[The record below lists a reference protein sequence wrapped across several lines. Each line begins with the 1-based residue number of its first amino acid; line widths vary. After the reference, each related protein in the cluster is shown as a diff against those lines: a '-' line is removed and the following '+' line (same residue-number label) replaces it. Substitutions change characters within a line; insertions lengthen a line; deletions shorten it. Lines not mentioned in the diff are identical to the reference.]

1 MIEKDRLIIGLT
13 GSLGSGVST
22 ASKYLV
28 RALSSK
34 VYKIAGNGWDSS
46 DPVEIQ
52 DETYKFSRIIEEE
65 AENRGEKRN
74 TKGEFDRELL
84 QRIGNELRQN
94 DTGYLAQDMLKRI
107 SKIEDKIGGGD
118 NYPIVI
124 DGIKNSGEIEDL
136 RKYSNFFLFAIDTY
150 VEKRWDR
157 VKDKYGG
164 HYFVFQADDERDH
177 NENIDYGQQVDKCV
191 YLSDVLINN
200 DSDIKK
206 ELFDKIDSYLTRIQ
220 GKSYVYPIPTESIM
234 TQAYCESM
242 KSHCVK
248 RKVGAVIVGE
258 DGIPMVSTYNDVP
271 YPEEPCENKYGM
283 CYRDKV
289 KIDLI
294 KKLKKC
300 PSCGT
305 DIQQD
310 ITCPKC
316 KNIIHINDL
325 APTCSQCKL
334 DLDLDS
340 LFMCKNKDCGIRIIK
355 EFVGKRME
363 VCRAL
368 HAEERAI
375 IQLGKLGMSLKPSDI
390 TLYTTTFP
398 CPQCA
403 NKIVGLGIGKI
414 VFVEPY
420 PTKESKDLLEDSLGK
435 NNIDKFEGVKARAYF
450 RIYDRAREKTI

>member
-22 ASKYLV
+22 ASRHLV

-34 VYKIAGNGWDSS
+34 VYKISGKGWDSS
-46 DPVEIQ
+46 TAVEIQ
-52 DETYKFSRIIEEE
+52 DEAYKFSRIIEEE
-65 AENRGEKRN
+65 AEKRGEKRN

-94 DTGYLAQDMLKRI
+94 DTSYLAKVMIKRI
-107 SKIEDKIGGGD
+107 STIEGKIGSED
-118 NYPIVI
+118 SHPIII
-124 DGIKNSGEIEDL
+124 DGIKNSGEIEEL
-136 RKYSNFFLFAIDTY
+136 WKYSNFFLFAIDTY
-150 VEKRWDR
+150 IEKRWDR
-157 VKDKYGG
+157 VQKKYEGD
-164 HYFVFQADDERDH
+164 YFKFLADDERDH

-191 YLSDVLINN
+191 YLSDIMINN

-206 ELFDKIDSYLTRIQ
+206 ELSDKINSYIPRIK
-220 GKSYVYPIPTESIM
+220 GESYDYPIPFESIM
-234 TQAYCESM
+234 TQAYCESL
-242 KSHCVK
+242 KSRCMK
-248 RKVGAVIVGE
+248 RKVGAVIVSN
-258 DGIPMVSTYNDVP
+258 DGVPMVSTYNEVP
-271 YPEEPCENKYGM
+271 YPEKPCEKKHGM

-289 KIDLI
+289 KTDLI
-294 KKLKKC
+294 KELRKC
-300 PSCGT
+300 PQCGT
-305 DIQQD
+305 DIEQN

-316 KNIIHINDL
+316 QNVIHINEI
-325 APTCSQCKL
+325 APTCSKCSL

-340 LFMCKNKDCGIRIIK
+340 FFVCKSCELKIIK
-355 EFVGKRME
+355 KFVGKRME

-375 IQLGKLGMSLKPSDI
+375 IQLAKLGMSINPSGI

-403 NKIVGLGIGKI
+403 NKIIGLGIGKI

-420 PTKESKDLLEDSLGK
+420 PTKESKDLLESSLGK
-435 NNIDKFEGVKARAYF
+435 GNIVKFEGVKARAYF